1 MVKYLKTGKSGEE
14 VATQDAKIRK
24 TVEEILD
31 NITKRGDAALREYS
45 QKFDDW
51 NPESFRLTD
60 EEIQSCYGAVSEQV
74 TEVLPGYHKINR

>member
-14 VATQDAKIRK
+14 VATQDAQVRK

-31 NITKRGDAALREYS
+31 DITQRGDAALREYS

-51 NPESFRLTD
+51 DPASFRPTARSIRLSAGCGNS
-60 EEIQSCYGAVSEQV
+60 ILLSGGS
-74 TEVLPGYHKINR
+74 